1 MKIYTHRKQFLTPK
15 DLFIFAILFCLFLG
29 SLNLINRFY
38 YFVYIA
44 AFLFLVMPNGKMR
57 FDSGFFA
64 LILFSMT
71 LLLFDPSYQ
80 TMVTSMIKPFTYPL
94 CYLIGT
100 SLFSAGVKEDN
111 DLLRDEKRTAWIIY
125 VAASG
130 VLLHFILN
138 RIINHGIDSR
148 NVIDFWTRQEMSA
161 TGQATMACLM
171 IAVAVAF
178 LFSKVKK
185 TKKVIAILLLL
196 IILEYNIILAGR
208 TIFALILIAVGIAF
222 LYSIRENRNKRFF
235 RRSIKLILIVAVI
248 FGLLFA
254 MYNSN
259 IFGVKDAFE
268 SSNFYERFFGGR
280 YAQDMEED
288 LRFENK
294 LYYVEHFFDSMFGG
308 GHIREDFGRSAHDL
322 YLDTYDEAGIFAL
335 IFIVFYIVKSLG
347 RAIRCAR
354 NKNLTFEI
362 RLLILCV
369 YVVVNVQ
376 FWLEPILRGVPWLLA
391 MYALIDGA
399 VARLLV
405 RERESSA
412 AKSVS

>member
-185 TKKVIAILLLL
+185 TKKVIAILSLL

-268 SSNFYERFFGGR
+268 SSNFYERFFGGK

-288 LRFENK
+288 LRMEHK
-294 LYYVEHFFDSMFGG
+294 MYYIEHFWESMLGG
-308 GHIREDFGRSAHDL
+308 EKLRAVYGHHSHDL

-376 FWLEPILRGVPWLLA
+376 FWLEPIIRGVPWLLA
-391 MYALIDGA
+391 TYALIDGA

>member
-185 TKKVIAILLLL
+185 TKKVIAILSLL

-288 LRFENK
+288 LRMEYK
-294 LYYVEHFFDSMFGG
+294 MYYIEHFWESMLGG
-308 GHIREDFGRSAHDL
+308 EKLRAVYGHHSHDL

-376 FWLEPILRGVPWLLA
+376 FWLEPIIRGVPWLLA
-391 MYALIDGA
+391 TYALIDGA